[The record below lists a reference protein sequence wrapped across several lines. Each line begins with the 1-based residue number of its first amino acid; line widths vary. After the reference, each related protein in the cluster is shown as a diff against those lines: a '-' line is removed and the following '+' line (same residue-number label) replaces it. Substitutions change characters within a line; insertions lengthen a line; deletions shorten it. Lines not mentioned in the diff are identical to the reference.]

1 MKVIIVKDNVEGG
14 KEGYKLFADAKK
26 NGATTF
32 GLATGS
38 TPITTYQEI
47 IKSDLDFTDSISINL
62 DEYVGLPDDSDQSYD
77 YFMHENL
84 FNAKPFKHSYLPNG
98 RAADLEAEAK
108 HYDQIIEDNPIDL
121 QILGI
126 GRNGHIGFNEPG
138 TPADSTTH
146 KVSLTQ
152 STIDANA
159 RFFEHEED
167 VPRYAISMGLASIMK
182 SKHIL
187 IEAYGEDKAN
197 AIKGMI
203 EGPVTTDLPASVLQ
217 NHDNVTV
224 IIDEAAASKLSN
236 K

>member
-62 DEYVGLPDDSDQSYD
+62 DEYVGLLEDSDQSYD

-187 IEAYGEDKAN
+187 IEAYGEDKAD

>member
-62 DEYVGLPDDSDQSYD
+62 DEYVGLPEDSDQSYD

-98 RAADLEAEAK
+98 RAVDLEAEAK

-187 IEAYGEDKAN
+187 IEAYGEDKAD

>member
-62 DEYVGLPDDSDQSYD
+62 DEYVGLPEDSDQSYD

-187 IEAYGEDKAN
+187 IEAYGEDKAD

-203 EGPVTTDLPASVLQ
+203 EGSVTTDLPASVLQ